1 MKVGTPSCGWSK
13 GILNLDKYVGVEVFL
28 GNSSKVGECEIDL
41 LFFRDEVLGA
51 VIKMHMD
58 FY

>member
-1 MKVGTPSCGWSK
+1 M
-13 GILNLDKYVGVEVFL
+13 DKYVRVEVFL
-28 GNSSKVGECEIDL
+28 GNSGKVGESEIDL
-41 LFFRDEVLGA
+41 LILCDEVLGV